1 LILRN
6 SSKVD
11 EKCFLHTGH
20 VKMVPPRALRHSR
33 HEAVLSGGN
42 DVASASAAA
51 AAAAA
56 TSATSAARRTHGTAG
71 LVAAAASAVAAAAAA
86 AVAAAASAAA
96 SAAAAAAAAASVAA
110 SVAASAAA
118 AAAASA
124 AAAAAL
130 PAAAA
135 HADAAG
141 GWQHGPVSR
150 SAGRRCCLGSNFR
163 GHASATWG
171 GGCGLPGYV
180 WQQQPTAGAK
190 HRHLETRLCHM
201 FFTKPTGYV
210 VVICQ

>member
-1 LILRN
+1 
-6 SSKVD
+6 
-11 EKCFLHTGH
+11 
-20 VKMVPPRALRHSR
+20 MVPPRALRHSR

-96 SAAAAAAAAASVAA
+96 SAAAAAAAAAA

-118 AAAASA
+118 AAAASAAA

>member
-1 LILRN
+1 MILRN
-6 SSKVD
+6 SSKVV
-11 EKCFLHTGH
+11 EKRFLHTGH
-20 VKMVPPRALRHSR
+20 GKMVPPRELRHSR

-42 DVASASAAA
+42 DVASASAAAAA

-71 LVAAAASAVAAAAAA
+71 LVAAAASAVAAAASA

-110 SVAASAAA
+110 SAAA

-124 AAAAAL
+124 VAAAAL